1 MEVDKLSTNIDY
13 LIGKIEVLKLLLMYY
28 LLFFLVILK
37 GWLASMVKALVCNL
51 D

>member
-37 GWLASMVKALVCNL
+37 GWLAQHGKGIGM
-51 D
+51 